1 MKAVIYPS
9 FASGEVRIPSSKS
22 VAHRAIICASL
33 AKKESIISN
42 IDFNDDILS
51 TIFCL
56 KQLGADILINNN
68 SIIVKKGIDIN
79 DLKDEVVLNANESAS
94 TLRFLIPLSSKI
106 SKKVTFYGSERLISR
121 PHSIY
126 KSLYEKE
133 SKEFIINKDNI
144 VLKGNLDTTT
154 LEVDGS
160 VSSQFISGLLF
171 YLPLLEKDSKII
183 ITKEIESASYIDLTI
198 SVLNSFGIEIKKESN
213 VIYIKGCQ
221 SYIARDYV
229 VEGDYS
235 QAAYFLALGS
245 LNGNIKL
252 TNLNLKSLQ
261 GDKAIL
267 EILNRLNVKVEN
279 ENECLIVSKTS
290 NFSKNL
296 VFDLKD
302 NPDLAP
308 VLTVLLSQINGD
320 FCLTN
325 VKRLKYKESNRI
337 TSLEEELMKL
347 NINISHDENNIYIK
361 GSTNI
366 VLDNDIM
373 LFSHNDHRIFM
384 ALAILAV
391 LVNGRGKIIIDGA
404 ECINKSYPMF
414 LSDLEKLNIKIDYIK

>member
-9 FASGEVRIPSSKS
+9 FASGEVRVPSSKS
-22 VAHRAIICASL
+22 IAHRAIICASL
-33 AKKESIISN
+33 TKKESIISN

-51 TIFCL
+51 TVFCL

-68 SIIVKKGIDIN
+68 LVIVKKGIDIN

-106 SKKVTFYGSERLISR
+106 SKKVTFYGSKRLISR
-121 PHSIY
+121 HHSIY

-144 VLKGNLDTTT
+144 VLKGNLDNTIFR
-154 LEVDGS
+154 VDGS

-198 SVLNSFGIEIKKESN
+198 LVLNSFGIEIKKESN
-213 VIYIKGCQ
+213 VIYIKGNQ
-221 SYIARDYV
+221 TYIARDYI

-235 QAAYFLALGS
+235 QAAYFLVLGS

-267 EILNRLNVKVEN
+267 EILNRLNAKVED
-279 ENECLIVSKTS
+279 ENDCLIVSKTS
-290 NFSKNL
+290 DFSKNL

-308 VLTVLLSQINGD
+308 VLTILLSQINGE

-337 TSLEEELMKL
+337 TSLEEELKKL

-384 ALAILAV
+384 ALAVLGV
-391 LVNGRGKIIIDGA
+391 LVKGRGKIIIEGV

-414 LSDLEKLNIKIDYIK
+414 LNDLEKLNIKIDYIK

>member
-9 FASGEVRIPSSKS
+9 FASGEVRVPSSKS
-22 VAHRAIICASL
+22 IAHRAIICASL

-51 TIFCL
+51 TVFCL

-68 SIIVKKGIDIN
+68 SIIVKRGIDIN

-144 VLKGNLDTTT
+144 VLKGNLDNTIFR
-154 LEVDGS
+154 VDGNI
-160 VSSQFISGLLF
+160 SSQFISGLLF

-213 VIYIKGCQ
+213 VIYIKGNQ
-221 SYIARDYV
+221 TYIAKDYI

-235 QAAYFLALGS
+235 QAAYFLVLGS

-252 TNLNLKSLQ
+252 INLNLKSLQ

-267 EILNRLNVKVEN
+267 EILNRLNAKVEN
-279 ENECLIVSKTS
+279 ENDCLIVSKT
-290 NFSKNL
+290 NDFSKNL

-302 NPDLAP
+302 NPDLVP
-308 VLTVLLSQINGD
+308 VLTILLSQINGE

-325 VKRLKYKESNRI
+325 VKRLKFKESNRI
-337 TSLEEELMKL
+337 TSIEEELKKL

-384 ALAILAV
+384 ALAILGV
-391 LVNGRGKIIIDGA
+391 LVKGRGKIIIDKV

-414 LSDLEKLNIKIDYIK
+414 LNDLEKLNIKIDYIK

>member
-1 MKAVIYPS
+1 MKAIIYPS
-9 FASGEVRIPSSKS
+9 FASGEVRVPSSKS
-22 VAHRAIICASL
+22 IAHRAIICASL
-33 AKKESIISN
+33 ADKESIISN

-51 TIFCL
+51 TISCL
-56 KQLGADILINNN
+56 KQLGADILINKTFV
-68 SIIVKKGIDIN
+68 IVKKTIDIN
-79 DLKDEVVLNANESAS
+79 FLKEEVILNSNESAS

-106 SKKVTFYGSERLISR
+106 SKKVTFYGSEKLISR
-121 PHSIY
+121 PEGIY
-126 KSLYEKE
+126 KDLYEKE
-133 SKEFIINKDNI
+133 NKQFHINRDNI
-144 VLKGNLDTTT
+144 KIQGSLESEIY
-154 LEVDGS
+154 EVDGN

-198 SVLNSFGIEIKKESN
+198 SVLNDFGIEIKKEN
-213 VIYIKGCQ
+213 NIIYIKGHQ
-221 SYIARDYV
+221 SYKARDYV

-235 QAAYFLALGS
+235 QASYFLALGS

-267 EILNRLNVKVEN
+267 EILNKLNVKVKKEN
-279 ENECLIVSKTS
+279 DSLIVSKTDI
-290 NFSKNL
+290 FLKNL

-308 VLTVLLSQINGD
+308 ILTILLSQIKGD

-337 TSLEEELMKL
+337 ISIEDELKKL
-347 NINISHDENNIYIK
+347 NIDISHDENNIFIK
-361 GSTNI
+361 GNSNLEI
-366 VLDNDIM
+366 DNDII

-384 ALAILAV
+384 ALAV
-391 LVNGRGKIIIDGA
+391 LGALVSGYGKIIIDGV

-414 LSDLEKLNIKIDYIK
+414 LTDLEKLNIKIEYIK

>member
-1 MKAVIYPS
+1 MKAIIYPS
-9 FASGEVRIPSSKS
+9 FASGEVRVPSSKS
-22 VAHRAIICASL
+22 IAHRAIICASL
-33 AKKESIISN
+33 ADKESIISN

-51 TIFCL
+51 TISCL
-56 KQLGADILINNN
+56 KQLGADILINKTFV
-68 SIIVKKGIDIN
+68 IVKKTIDIN
-79 DLKDEVVLNANESAS
+79 FLKEEVILNSNESAS

-106 SKKVTFYGSERLISR
+106 SKKVTFYGSEKLISR
-121 PHSIY
+121 PEGIY
-126 KSLYEKE
+126 KDLYEKE
-133 SKEFIINKDNI
+133 NKQFHINRDNI
-144 VLKGNLDTTT
+144 KIQGSLESEIY
-154 LEVDGS
+154 EVDGN

-198 SVLNSFGIEIKKESN
+198 SVLNDFGIEIKKEN
-213 VIYIKGCQ
+213 NIIYIKGHQ
-221 SYIARDYV
+221 SYKARDYV

-235 QAAYFLALGS
+235 QASYFLALGS

-267 EILNRLNVKVEN
+267 EILNKLNVKVKKEN
-279 ENECLIVSKTS
+279 DSLIVSKTDI
-290 NFSKNL
+290 FLKNL

-308 VLTVLLSQINGD
+308 ILTILLSQIKGD

-337 TSLEEELMKL
+337 ISIEDELKKL
-347 NINISHDENNIYIK
+347 NIDISHDENNIFIK
-361 GSTNI
+361 GNSNLEI
-366 VLDNDIM
+366 DNDII

-384 ALAILAV
+384 ALAV
-391 LVNGRGKIIIDGA
+391 LGALVKGRGKIIIDGV

-414 LSDLEKLNIKIDYIK
+414 LADLEKINIKIEYIK

>member
-9 FASGEVRIPSSKS
+9 FASGEVRVPSSKS
-22 VAHRAIICASL
+22 IAHRAIICASL

-51 TIFCL
+51 TVFCL

-144 VLKGNLDTTT
+144 VLKGNLDNTIFR
-154 LEVDGS
+154 VDGS

-198 SVLNSFGIEIKKESN
+198 LVLNSFGIEIKKESN
-213 VIYIKGCQ
+213 VIYIKGNQ
-221 SYIARDYV
+221 TYIARDYI

-235 QAAYFLALGS
+235 QAAYFLVLGS

-267 EILNRLNVKVEN
+267 EILNKLNAKVEN
-279 ENECLIVSKTS
+279 ENDCLIVSKTS
-290 NFSKNL
+290 DFSKNL

-308 VLTVLLSQINGD
+308 VLTILLSQINGE

-337 TSLEEELMKL
+337 TSIEEELKKL

-366 VLDNDIM
+366 ILDNDIM

-384 ALAILAV
+384 ALAILGT
-391 LVNGRGKIIIDGA
+391 LVKGRGKIIIEGV

-414 LSDLEKLNIKIDYIK
+414 LNDLEKLNIKIDYIK